1 MTCASEVIW
10 PMSLSS
16 ILVIISLAAC
26 IGTELEGHTPESTV
40 VIHAIT
46 KETGVAVKSNESWS
60 PHIKEIGGVRMA
72 LVPPGCFTMG
82 ITEAQADYLVGFPG
96 SSMELE
102 DFRDQMPI
110 HEVCFKDA
118 FWIDVFEVT
127 QEQFL
132 ELKGEANLQ
141 SYFQGNDLPREQITW
156 MEADKF
162 CEQRG
167 ARLPTEAE
175 WEYAARGPDSIL
187 FPWGNVFD
195 CRMGNFDD
203 TEMDD
208 PFLIDGSP
216 NCDGFSTTSS
226 VGSIK
231 EGASWVGAMDLI
243 GNVWEWVWDRY
254 DVRYYE
260 SQAQG
265 LINPTGPIAGD
276 MRVVRGGAWSI
287 NEVDHLS
294 ATFRGGIDPGIAIE
308 HLGFRC
314 AKSSN

>member
-1 MTCASEVIW
+1 MTYANEVKGLIT
-10 PMSLSS
+10 LSS
-16 ILVIISLAAC
+16 IMVIISLAAC
-26 IGTELEGHTPESTV
+26 VGTELERQTPESMV
-40 VIHAIT
+40 VIHADT
-46 KETGVAVKSNESWS
+46 RKTSVAVNSNDSWS
-60 PHIKEIGGVRMA
+60 THIEEIGGVRMA
-72 LVPPGCFTMG
+72 LVPPGCFKMG
-82 ITEAQADYLVGFPG
+82 ITEAQAEYLIGLPG
-96 SSMELE
+96 SSVELE
-102 DFRDQMPI
+102 YFRDQMPI

-127 QEQFL
+127 QGQFR
-132 ELKGEANLQ
+132 ELMGEANLQ

-175 WEYAARGPDSIL
+175 WEYAARGPDSLL

-208 PFLIDGSP
+208 PLLIVGSP

-231 EGASWVGAMDLI
+231 EGASWVGATDLI

-254 DVRYYE
+254 DARYYE
-260 SQAQG
+260 SQEQG
-265 LINPTGPIAGD
+265 SINPSGPITGD
-276 MRVVRGGAWSI
+276 RRVVRGGAWSI

-294 ATFRGGIDPGIAIE
+294 AAFRGGIDPGIAIE

-314 AKSSN
+314 AKSSD

>member
-1 MTCASEVIW
+1 MTCTSEVMR
-10 PMSLSS
+10 PMTPSS
-16 ILVIISLAAC
+16 ILLIISLAAC
-26 IGTELEGHTPESTV
+26 VGTEFEGQTPESTV
-40 VIHAIT
+40 VIHADT
-46 KETGVAVKSNESWS
+46 RETGVTVKSNESWS
-60 PHIKEIGGVRMA
+60 PHIEEIGGVRMA

-82 ITEAQADYLVGFPG
+82 IMEAQADYLMGFPD
-96 SSMELE
+96 STMELE

-132 ELKGEANLQ
+132 EFTGEANLQ

-162 CEQRG
+162 CGQRG

-175 WEYAARGPDSIL
+175 WEYAARGPDSIF

-208 PFLIDGSP
+208 PLLIVGSP
-216 NCDGFSTTSS
+216 NCDGFSTTSP

-254 DVRYYE
+254 DARYYE
-260 SQAQG
+260 SQAQR

-276 MRVVRGGAWSI
+276 LRVVRGGAWSI

-314 AKSSN
+314 AKSSD

>member
-1 MTCASEVIW
+1 MTCAGEVMW
-10 PMSLSS
+10 SMTLSS
-16 ILVIISLAAC
+16 ILVIISLTAC
-26 IGTELEGHTPESTV
+26 VGIELEGQTSESTV
-40 VIHAIT
+40 VIHAGT
-46 KETGVAVKSNESWS
+46 REVGVAVKSNESWS
-60 PHIKEIGGVRMA
+60 PHIEEIGGVRMA
-72 LVPPGCFTMG
+72 LVPPGCFSMG
-82 ITEAQADYLVGFPG
+82 IMEAQADYLEGFPG

-132 ELKGEANLQ
+132 EFEGEANLQ

-156 MEADKF
+156 MEAGNF

-203 TEMDD
+203 TELDD
-208 PFLIDGSP
+208 PDLIDGFPS
-216 NCDGFSTTSS
+216 CDGYSTTAPI
-226 VGSIK
+226 GSI
-231 EGASWVGAMDLI
+231 EAGASWVGVMDLA
-243 GNVWEWVWDRY
+243 GNVWEWVSDRY
-254 DVRYYE
+254 DFHYYN
-260 SQAQG
+260 SQAAG
-265 LINPTGPIAGD
+265 SINPTGPISCKFTV
-276 MRVVRGGAWSI
+276 RVKSGVQ
-287 NEVDHLS
+287 LS
-294 ATFRGGIDPGIAIE
+294 AWIE
-308 HLGFRC
+308 ALRSEIWS
-314 AKSSN
+314 A